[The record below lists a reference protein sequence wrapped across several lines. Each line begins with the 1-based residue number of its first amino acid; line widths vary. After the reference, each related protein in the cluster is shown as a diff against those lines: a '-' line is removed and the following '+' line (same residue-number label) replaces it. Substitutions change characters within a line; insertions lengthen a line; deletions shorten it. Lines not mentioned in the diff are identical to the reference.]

1 MSQPTPI
8 YIAPLQQGKS
18 AKIPFVTAT
27 SAGSQSFTAQTDAD
41 AVLVSAFVDS
51 VGGTLDIEIYTQTN
65 EGRDLLVAT
74 FPQIVAPTAN
84 LLIKKA
90 ATIINQVKVVV
101 TYSSSVNLE
110 LYMRGVAGADTGV
123 RVLGATDAV
132 VKQQDIATSPSILI
146 PASIIDRSG
155 LVVKNNNPIG
165 GAMVYFGFT
174 LAQATS
180 AVGYPLGAQES
191 IGMDL
196 ASGVEI
202 YAVSTSGT
210 SDMRIIESGG

>member
-1 MSQPTPI
+1 MIIQPT
-8 YIAPLQQGKS
+8 YLSPLPQGKS
-18 AKIPFVTAT
+18 LRIAKESVTGAGAKAWT
-27 SAGSQSFTAQTDAD
+27 SQTESD
-41 AVLVSAFVDS
+41 AVLVSLFVESAAGNLTVD
-51 VGGTLDIEIYTQTN
+51 IYTQTD

-74 FPQIVAPTAN
+74 FPVVSSPTTN

-90 ATIINQVKVVV
+90 ATIINQIKVVATWTGPV
-101 TYSSSVNLE
+101 SYE
-110 LYMRGVAGADTGV
+110 LYLRGVSGADTGV
-123 RVLGATDAV
+123 KILGATDAH
-132 VKQQDIATSPSILI
+132 VKQQNLGPTTSLLI
-146 PASIIDRSG
+146 PAALVARTG

-174 LAQATS
+174 ALEATA

-202 YAVSTSGT
+202 YGVSTSGT